1 MATDPYNPLAPR
13 AWNPA
18 VPDWMNIAY
27 GAQKASTP
35 SFAPEVVDR
44 YHWGNVRARTGYD
57 RAPPER
63 QRAIRDDYANTAL
76 PEVARLTGTDLAQMQ
91 AAFRASN
98 PDPAPVAAG
107 DDGDFMRGIKSYWP
121 GTKASLY
128 GLGALGADLVGLD
141 DTARDWAEQAQALNR
156 ELGATAKPTDSLSS
170 AWSSSDGVLG
180 TTGNLLDWAQYN
192 VGQMLPSVVESLVTA
207 AAGAAAGSEVPVV
220 GNFTGAVAGLLG
232 KTAIKK
238 ELRERTAALVADHAA
253 KRIAAGTAEEVAKR
267 EAAALGQQFL
277 TRTLQR
283 EIGSIGALATAST
296 ARGLGDTYNAA
307 YGQAQET
314 GGDIDLGRVL
324 AGGVVYGAAETFG
337 EKVLADTL
345 LKGVGGQ
352 RGLARR
358 IATGFGENALTEG
371 TTEAVQQAAQR
382 FGAAQPLTDGEALTE
397 YLDSFAAGAIG
408 GGVYGAAGGFVP
420 GSASTLPAAAPTTAT
435 APAAEA
441 PGTPGATDVPA
452 AVATAPTAPTV
463 PPTSTPAPAAA
474 SAVPAGIDPDTGEV
488 LNPPPA
494 PEAVMAAI
502 HGFLDDWQGEKA
514 PTRGDVRRF
523 VATAYPG
530 LSATRMNP
538 LIDRVREQRRAQA
551 TPAQAPSTVDPAE
564 QAARM
569 RMQAQIEQARQAA
582 AEVDALD
589 AETAADEALRRDT
602 EAPTPAAGDAA
613 TPAMEAVPVAAAQ
626 TDSEGDTP
634 AQDRA
639 ALRSVFV
646 ETMRRKFPDITNP
659 ESDFYR
665 RSADELI
672 DLIERRDGRGLV
684 ARNLGDAK
692 RNPASRALFTASTG
706 IALPRGRGATDE
718 AIYRWAGTDRA
729 TEQARDA
736 ERRAQRAAE
745 QRTPVETFP
754 EFTTY
759 IEAREWVE
767 RRARAF
773 GGLQPYRATE
783 EYGRLFPTLQR
794 LAEVSNDGHRGRR
807 MQALASAGLAIG
819 DRVQATSSALL
830 LGTTETARGVLYA
843 KSGFPWV
850 RLEGGTTITV
860 NHKGRIEHRREVPWS
875 ERWTKVANAP
885 TGDASSKDAAPEVAD
900 TAQTHRNVDVK
911 RHASNSIHD
920 ASMLMDFVDGLV
932 AQVRSGRA
940 GRVEFPAH
948 FAHVTEVESAKKVL
962 RTAFA
967 QAGAT
972 NLGGRFGARYAIEG
986 GTITLSNTTDRLWAE
1001 VVVDGPGSSKQEDAR
1016 DEYDDRA
1023 GQRGQRDVSAARR
1036 AQVSAVDSD
1045 RADLDAA
1052 DGDADRQSLDASLAG
1067 TDAAADRGGRV
1078 PGRAGAGS
1086 GVGAGDVWPDPA
1098 SGQRRRDERDPVV
1111 DASSSPE
1118 APVPL
1123 NPAAAAANGNTARD
1137 TSPVSSDG
1145 ALPLP
1150 VGSEAAPSTDAVSAF
1165 NGALA
1170 RVARWVS
1177 DALHAGRSIEAR
1189 ALFDR
1194 ANVEVGGSQAA
1205 GAYSSRDA
1213 YDALEVGVNLALK
1226 AGVAGDLNP
1235 ATEQDARATLGRLD
1249 ALLKRLPTQSK
1260 RTREQE
1266 EFQQFST
1273 PPTLAFLAARAAN
1286 LSASDVVLEPS
1297 AGTGDL
1303 VAMAQAA
1310 GATVVANELAPR
1322 RAALLRALGVD
1333 QVFRENAEH
1342 IDRILPETIRPTVV
1356 LMNPPF
1362 SATAGRMAGYR
1373 KTAVGAQHVEQ
1384 ALERLQPGGRL
1395 VAIVGAGM
1403 AADRPAFRA
1412 WWERIQGRYA
1422 VRANLGLSGKA
1433 YAKYGT
1439 TFDNQLLVID
1449 KTGPTTAPV
1458 LTESFA
1464 SAEAALPTIEAL
1476 RHELSDRRVPEE
1488 DRPVERTAAE
1498 PARAED
1504 AVPGEGGGERQ
1515 RAAPAATGG
1524 RGRGE
1529 RDRSGALSVP
1539 AGDDRPTADHRGE
1552 ESGAGVSGLHG
1563 ERHRGR
1569 TDGRLHGDDHPA
1581 GSAGSPGL
1589 DAGLTVEAE
1598 DAAPRAHGA
1607 LTDAIFEQ
1615 YAPQKLRI
1623 PGAKPHPGALVQSAA
1638 MAAVEPPTPTYTPNL
1653 PREIVTEG
1661 RLSLAQLEAVV
1672 YAGQAHAQKLP
1683 NGERRGFFIGDG
1695 TGVGKGREISG
1706 IVLDNLRQ
1714 GRRRAL
1720 WVSEKPGLFADAKRD
1735 FGGIGGDTDL
1745 LVLLSKIKKGNAI
1758 ELDEGVLFTTYATL
1772 RQGAVAKSKPKPAPP
1787 AAGTPAADAT
1797 SESAASG
1804 VRVEQLVSWFGADFD
1819 GVIVFD
1825 EAHNAG
1831 NAITSTGKRGSVQ
1844 PSAQALAVIDL
1855 QRRLPNARIVYVSAT
1870 GATEV
1875 SNLSYATRL
1884 GLWGEGTAF
1893 PSVHAFINAIHSSGL
1908 AAMELVSRDMKA
1920 MGVYIARSLSFDG
1933 VTYDRLEHPLTAFQ
1947 REVYDELARAWQGVL
1962 RRIDQALAT
1971 TSANLNAEAKSA
1983 AKAQFWGAQQRFFS
1997 QVLTAMQMPSVLT
2010 RIEADLEA
2018 GDAVV
2023 LQIVNTYEA
2032 AQARALAEAESED
2045 DLEALDITPRDGL
2058 IQYVRNSFPVAQ
2070 YEEFLDED
2078 GNRRSRQVFDAAG
2091 LPVENKEA
2099 VRMREALVETLEQIR
2114 VPESPLDMLLNHFGV
2129 DRVAEITGRKRRVV
2143 RVPDP
2148 KTGDPKTVVQSRG
2161 ATAPAAEAAEFQ
2173 ADKRDILIFSDAGG
2187 TGYSFHADRT
2197 AKNQRRRQHYLLQ
2210 AGWRADKA
2218 VQGFGRTHRTNESSQ
2233 PNYRLVTTDLP
2244 AQKRFLSSIARRL
2257 DQLGALTKGQRDTA
2271 NQGLFSAKD
2280 NLESIYAQD
2289 AVTDFFVSLYRG
2301 RVEGMSFKD
2310 VTTELGLDGLVDKT
2324 GALNMGKLPD
2334 VQQFLN
2340 RLLSVTVASQGRL
2353 FDAFIERLEA
2363 RVDGAIATG
2372 TLDMG
2377 MQNIQA
2383 EKVSK
2388 VEEHVL
2394 HTDATTGAQTKAVTL
2409 ELEHKVKLHPF
2420 PKRERYVRN
2429 INSGKVWAV
2438 QAMPDRT
2445 NRDGGID
2452 RMVQLTGTGS
2462 RRIEKAVLL
2471 DADKYEAIDAATAE
2485 AAWEEENAKRPT
2497 TERERRMV
2505 LTGTLLPIWDRI
2517 RGEVRVVRAQ
2527 TDDGERLIGRLVDR
2541 DQEAGTLE
2549 AFGVGVQTLTP
2560 EEILKAVMTDGEV
2573 AVLRNGWKLKRV
2585 RVSGEPRLEVVTSDN
2600 SLPNTQSEIIRA
2612 GGFVEKVQWRHRLFL
2627 PAADADALGN
2637 LLERRPFQALRAGE
2651 DAGNAIRLRRAA
2663 AARPDDV
2670 EVLASQRRIA
2680 GIAASLMR
2688 DWKARPPVQV
2698 VPAPEALPAN
2708 VQRIAHEQGVRP
2720 EEIAAVWHDGNVL
2733 LVASHPDLATRVGV
2747 ERAIFHEV
2755 WGHHGLALVLGA
2767 DLKPALARFAR
2778 DVGGVAGLMRLAKR
2792 HKVDLSDYATGLKDV
2807 PSPLRLAIL
2816 AEELAAHIA
2825 EQGPPS
2831 FRQAIRAW
2839 WGAVRD
2845 WLRRHG
2851 FMRLSRLDDTDL
2863 AYLLRRARR
2872 AVVHGDTDARGM
2884 SGVRFQRSTPFYS
2897 ALLKAVEEARDAP
2910 KTGTA
2915 TQWRQWLDGA
2925 QRRGL
2930 IRGAERDWLR
2940 IDPWLGER
2948 DRITR
2953 EELAEYVRTQQVR
2966 VGEEVI
2972 GGDVDRFHAALSRLQ
2987 EAGYEIEGDNYF
2999 GVELM
3004 RDGERVDPE
3013 TLTDRQRID
3022 LDTLEAGMEAD
3033 QPLVS
3038 GSTRY
3043 SSLQIEG
3050 GRDYRELLLTLPT
3063 LVSNREGGRPYRSE
3077 HYQAV
3082 KNLLA
3087 HARFNEREDVDG
3099 QRMLFI
3105 EELQSDWHQE
3115 GRRSG
3120 YRPTEG
3126 AVVPDAP
3133 FKKTEEWTL
3142 LAFKRLVRWA
3152 VERGYQRIGW
3162 TTGQQ
3167 QIDRYTQLTEAVDAI
3182 DYTPIGD
3189 GRYRVVGLRK
3199 GEHLVSRELDRVAL
3213 PDFLGVT
3220 LAERI
3225 RNGEGEVSP
3234 WSSARGEPTRRLDGL
3249 VLRVGGEGMRGYY
3262 DRILPAAVN
3271 RWARPLGAQATMTRI
3286 RPRFRSPALEVHA
3299 LDITPAMRAAVAE
3312 GLPMFSRRAPEDF
3325 LADVDAV
3332 VRQDEDATRLE
3343 RARQWLRDSTPAKLK
3358 DASRTTWLGALATNQ
3373 LTELGSDYDPAIA
3386 GFSRLLDAMSA
3397 DRNALLE
3404 EGADLAESVRRWAGK
3419 HREEAKRLFDLM
3431 HRATLEGVDP
3441 AEAYKK
3447 LQFRYGGQL
3456 RDATRPNIREAL
3468 KALREQMLG
3477 RGGDNKIDMM
3487 EEAKRLRG
3495 MPKREDARKRAYPTL
3510 RAAWDALSPEAQ
3522 AFYRQL
3528 RDLYRDR
3535 SEQVEDALAQRIEAS
3550 EAPDGLKRK
3559 LVFSIRQQFE
3569 SHRLQGVYFPLQR
3582 YGEYFIAAERD
3593 DEPVFLMLDSL
3604 GALERKEAAFKA
3616 RGFTIKA
3623 RGRLRGAQAKDAPSG
3638 SFVAE
3643 IIDQLRKA
3651 GVSEKTQDAVYQTYL
3666 QALPE
3671 LSMRKHAIHRQGVA
3685 GFDPDALRAFA
3696 HNMAH
3701 GAHQLARLRF
3711 GHVLEQ
3717 TLVDL
3722 REAQDLRRRSPD
3734 ADTRAVVAM
3743 DAILGELDQRHQW
3756 VLNPQ
3761 DSAITNRLSSIG
3773 FVYFLG
3779 ATPAA
3784 ALVNLTQ
3791 TAILTFPQLAAEH
3804 GAAKASRYLLRAL
3817 NESARTV
3824 GHAQKVLTRPDEV
3837 RAHEALQKAG
3847 VLDKTQTHTLMGLA
3861 DKGLATYSPK
3871 LARAMEL
3878 VGWLFHT
3885 AEVLNRES
3893 SGMAAYRLAR
3903 DAGQSFDAAV
3913 RYAADTIT
3921 ATHFNYS
3928 NANRARFLQAGP
3940 AKVVL
3945 MFKQYGLNMLWH
3957 LGRMGWQATKG
3968 ESPEARRLAR
3978 RNLAGVLAMS
3988 GVFSG
3993 ALGLPLSS
4001 LVTGTLD
4008 AIAHAFGD
4016 EDDPWDTEAEL
4027 RKFLAQFLGEGGAE
4041 IALNGAANTL
4051 TGADIASRVE
4061 MSQLL
4066 WRDADRE
4073 LDGRDAYY
4081 AMMDNVAGP
4090 MFGIGKNFFV
4100 GTQLVA
4106 EGQVYRGVET
4116 MLPKALKDA
4125 MKAVRYTREGA
4136 TSTRGDLV
4144 AETDPLDEVLQAIGF
4159 TPAEVARQYAENRVL
4174 KDRERHILDR
4184 RKALLAAYAMAQ
4196 GQDDEDTAL
4205 EVRRKILAFNKAYPE
4220 KPITGQTIRRSLRAR
4235 AAYSERAEHGVVYD
4249 RALRQRIADEVGA
4262 GKSEL

>member
-13 AWNPA
+13 PWNPS
-18 VPDWMNIAY
+18 VPDWMNVAY
-27 GAQKASTP
+27 GAHKAPAPVFTP
-35 SFAPEVVDR
+35 AVIDQ
-44 YHWGNVRARTGYD
+44 YHWGKVRARTGYD
-57 RAPPER
+57 AAPPER
-63 QRAIRDDYANTAL
+63 QRAIRDEYATVAL

-98 PDPAPVAAG
+98 PDPAPAAAG

-121 GTKASLY
+121 GTKASVY
-128 GLGALGADLVGLD
+128 GLGALAADVVGADE
-141 DTARDWAEQAQALNR
+141 TARDWAQRAQALNQ
-156 ELGATAKPTDSLSS
+156 EMGATAKPTDSLSS
-170 AWSSSDGVLG
+170 AWGSGDGVLG

-220 GNFTGAVAGLLG
+220 GNLTGAVAGLLG

-238 ELRERTAALVADHAA
+238 ELRERTAALVAEHAA
-253 KRIAAGTAEEVAKR
+253 KRIAAGTAEDIAKR

-283 EIGSIGALATAST
+283 EIGSVGALATGAT

-307 YGQAQET
+307 YGQAQQT
-314 GGDIDLGRVL
+314 GEDIDLTRVL
-324 AGGVVYGAAETFG
+324 AGGAIYGAAETFG
-337 EKVLADTL
+337 DKVLADTL
-345 LKGVGGQ
+345 LKGVGGTG
-352 RGLARR
+352 GLARR
-358 IATGFGENALTEG
+358 VATGFGKNALTEG

-382 FGAAQPLTDGEALTE
+382 FGAAQSLTDGEALTE

-408 GGVYGAAGGFVP
+408 GGVFGAAGGVVP
-420 GSASTLPAAAPTTAT
+420 GAAPTVPAAAPTTAP
-435 APAAEA
+435 PAAEA
-441 PGTPGATDVPA
+441 PGSPAAMDVPA
-452 AVATAPTAPTV
+452 ATAPVATAPPA
-463 PPTSTPAPAAA
+463 PPTTTPAPAAP
-474 SAVPAGIDPDTGEV
+474 SAVPAGVDPDTGEV

-494 PEAVMAAI
+494 PEAVMTAI
-502 HGFLDDWQGEKA
+502 HGFLDGWQGEKA

-538 LIDRVREQRRAQA
+538 LIDRVREQRKVQAAQSPVPGA
-551 TPAQAPSTVDPAE
+551 VDPAE

-582 AEVDALD
+582 MEVDALN
-589 AETAADEALRRDT
+589 AETAADEAMRRDT
-602 EAPTPAAGDAA
+602 EVPAPAAGDAA
-613 TPAMEAVPVAAAQ
+613 MVEAEATPAVDAVPVAAAQ
-626 TDSEGDTP
+626 VDSEGDAP
-634 AQDRA
+634 AQERA
-639 ALRSVFV
+639 ALRRVFV
-646 ETMRRKFPDITNP
+646 ETMRRKFPDVTDP

-684 ARNLGDAK
+684 ARNLSDAK
-692 RNPASRALFTASTG
+692 TNPASRAVFTAATG
-706 IALPRGRGATDE
+706 IALPRGRGATEE

-754 EFTTY
+754 EFATY
-759 IEAREWVE
+759 VEARQWLE

-807 MQALASAGLAIG
+807 MQALAAAGLAIG
-819 DRVQATSSALL
+819 DRVQATSVALV

-875 ERWTKVANAP
+875 ERWTKIEPEEPSTTDAAGGDRAPVEADATTPASTPAASRTTQEIAAP
-885 TGDASSKDAAPEVAD
+885 TNNEAVLK
-900 TAQTHRNVDVK
+900 
-911 RHASNSIHD
+911 
-920 ASMLMDFVDGLV
+920 DFVDALIARVDAGE
-932 AQVRSGRA
+932 AGQVD
-940 GRVEFPAH
+940 FPAR
-948 FAHVTEVESAKKVL
+948 FTHVTEVEHAL
-962 RTAFA
+962 RTLRALFER
-967 QAGAT
+967 AGAT
-972 NLGGRFGARYAIEG
+972 NSGGRFGARYAVRG
-986 GTITLSNTTDRLWAE
+986 GIVTLSNGSNRLWAN
-1001 VVVDGPGSSKQEDAR
+1001 VDIAPG
-1016 DEYDDRA
+1016 RA
-1023 GQRGQRDVSAARR
+1023 AADGTAQVAPEIAPSPSAAENTETET
-1036 AQVSAVDSD
+1036 AP
-1045 RADLDAA
+1045 DAA
-1052 DGDADRQSLDASLAG
+1052 DALHRALV
-1067 TDAAADRGGRV
+1067 RV
-1078 PGRAGAGS
+1078 G
-1086 GVGAGDVWPDPA
+1086 
-1098 SGQRRRDERDPVV
+1098 
-1111 DASSSPE
+1111 
-1118 APVPL
+1118 
-1123 NPAAAAANGNTARD
+1123 
-1137 TSPVSSDG
+1137 
-1145 ALPLP
+1145 
-1150 VGSEAAPSTDAVSAF
+1150 
-1165 NGALA
+1165 
-1170 RVARWVS
+1170 RWVAES
-1177 DALHAGRSIEAR
+1177 LRAGRSIEAR

-1205 GAYSSRDA
+1205 GAYSPRDA
-1213 YDALEVGVNLALK
+1213 YDALEFGVNLALK
-1226 AGVAGDLNP
+1226 AGLVGDLNP
-1235 ATEQDARATLGRLD
+1235 TTEQDARATLGKLD

-1273 PPTLAFLAARAAN
+1273 PPTLAFLAARAAH
-1286 LSASDVVLEPS
+1286 LSTGDVVLEPS

-1322 RAALLRALGVD
+1322 RAALLRALGVE
-1333 QVFRENAEH
+1333 QVFQENAEH
-1342 IDRILPETIRPTVV
+1342 IDRILPEAIRPTVV

-1384 ALERLQPGGRL
+1384 ALERLAPGGRL

-1412 WWERIQGRYA
+1412 WWDRIQGRYA

-1449 KTGPTTAPV
+1449 KTGPTSAPV

-1464 SAEAALPTIEAL
+1464 SAEAALSTIETL
-1476 RHELSDRRVPEE
+1476 RREHPDHRATADDRSTQ
-1488 DRPVERTAAE
+1488 RPAAE

-1524 RGRGE
+1524 LGRGK

-1539 AGDDRPTADHRGE
+1539 ARDDRLAADHRGE
-1552 ESGAGVSGLHG
+1552 ESGTGVSGLHG

-1569 TDGRLHGDDHPA
+1569 TDRRVHGDDHAA
-1581 GSAGSPGL
+1581 GGAGSPGL
-1589 DAGLTVEAE
+1589 DAGLTVETE
-1598 DAAPRAHGA
+1598 DAAPRAQGA

-1615 YAPQKLRI
+1615 YAPQKVRI

-1653 PREIVTEG
+1653 PREVVTEG

-1672 YAGQAHAQKLP
+1672 YAGQAHAQTLP

-1745 LVLLSKIKKGNAI
+1745 LVLLSKIKKGGAI
-1758 ELDEGVLFTTYATL
+1758 DLDEGVLFTTYATL
-1772 RQGAVAKSKPKPAPP
+1772 RQGAVAKGKPKP
-1787 AAGTPAADAT
+1787 AGTPAADT
-1797 SESAASG
+1797 TPESAASG
-1804 VRVEQLVSWFGADFD
+1804 VRVEQLVNWFGPDFD

-1831 NAITSTGKRGSVQ
+1831 NAITSTGKRGRVQ
-1844 PSAQALAVIDL
+1844 PSAQALAVIDV

-1933 VTYDRLEHPLTAFQ
+1933 VTYDRLEHPLTEFQ

-1971 TSANLNAEAKSA
+1971 TSANLNADAKSA

-2045 DLEALDITPRDGL
+2045 DLETLDITPRDGL

-2280 NLESIYAQD
+2280 NLESTYAQD

-2301 RVEGMSFKD
+2301 RVDGMSFKA

-2324 GALNMGKLPD
+2324 GALNMSKLPD

-2353 FDAFIERLEA
+2353 FDAFVERLEA
-2363 RVDGAIATG
+2363 RVDGAIAAG

-2377 MQNIQA
+2377 MQTLQA
-2383 EKVSK
+2383 ETVSK

-2409 ELEHKVKLHPF
+2409 ELEHKVKLQPF
-2420 PKRERYVRN
+2420 PKRDQYVRN
-2429 INSGKVWAV
+2429 VNSGKVWAV
-2438 QAMPDRT
+2438 QPMPDRT

-2452 RMVQLTGTGS
+2452 KMVQLTGTGS
-2462 RRIEKAVLL
+2462 RRIEKADLL
-2471 DADKYEAIDAATAE
+2471 DADNYETIDAKTAK

-2527 TDDGERLIGRLVDR
+2527 TSDGERLIGRLVDR
-2541 DQEAGTLE
+2541 DQEASTLD
-2549 AFGVGVQTLTP
+2549 AFGVGVQALTP
-2560 EEILKAVMTDGEV
+2560 EEILKAVMKDGEV
-2573 AVLRNGWKLKRV
+2573 AVLQNGWKLKRV
-2585 RVSGEPRLEVVTSDN
+2585 RVSGEPRLEVVTSSN
-2600 SLPNTQSEIIRA
+2600 SLPNIQSEITRA
-2612 GGFVEKVQWRHRLFL
+2612 GGFVERVQWQHRLFL

-2651 DAGNAIRLRRAA
+2651 DAGNAIRMRRAMADASGDADVQA
-2663 AARPDDV
+2663 A
-2670 EVLASQRRIA
+2670 QRRIE

-2698 VPAPEALPAN
+2698 LPSPAALPAN
-2708 VQRIAHEQGVRP
+2708 VQRIAREQGVRP

-2733 LVASHPDLATRVGV
+2733 LVASHPDLATRAGV

-2755 WGHHGLALVLGA
+2755 WGHHGLALVLGE

-2792 HKVDLSDYATGLKDV
+2792 HQVDLSDYATGLKGV
-2807 PSPLRLAIL
+2807 SSPLRLAIL

-2825 EQGPPS
+2825 EQGPPP
-2831 FRQAIRAW
+2831 FRQALRAW

-2851 FMRLSRLDDTDL
+2851 FLRLSRLGDADL

-2872 AVVHGDTDARGM
+2872 AVVDGEGSGRGL

-2897 ALLKAVEEARDAP
+2897 ALLKAVEAARDAP
-2910 KTGTA
+2910 KAGTA

-2948 DRITR
+2948 ERITR
-2953 EELAEYVRTQQVR
+2953 EDLADFVRAHQVQID
-2966 VGEEVI
+2966 EEVK
-2972 GGDVDRFHAALSRLQ
+2972 GGDAQRFNDALSRLQ
-2987 EAGYEIEGDNYF
+2987 AAGFEIESDEYF
-2999 GVELM
+2999 GVALT
-3004 RDGERVDPE
+3004 RDGEAIDPAS
-3013 TLTDRQRID
+3013 LTKPQRAD
-3022 LDTLEAGMEAD
+3022 LATIEDGLDAD
-3033 QPLVS
+3033 APLTFGTTKYS
-3038 GSTRY
+3038 GSQ
-3043 SSLQIEG
+3043 LEG
-3050 GRDYRELLLTLPT
+3050 GRDYRELLLTLPPQP
-3063 LVSNREGGRPYRSE
+3063 SSRNPDDPYISS
-3077 HYQAV
+3077 HFPAA
-3082 KNLLA
+3082 KNLLL
-3087 HARFNEREDVDG
+3087 HVRYNEREDVDG
-3099 QRMLFI
+3099 KPMLFV
-3105 EELQSDWHQE
+3105 EEFQSDWHQD
-3115 GRRSG
+3115 GRRYG
-3120 YRPTEG
+3120 YGDDEDN
-3126 AVVPDAP
+3126 VPPAP
-3133 FKKTEEWTL
+3133 FARSEDWSL
-3142 LAFKRLVRWA
+3142 LALKRMVRMA
-3152 VERGYQRIGW
+3152 VERNVDRIAW
-3162 TTGQQ
+3162 TTGEQQ
-3167 QIDRYTQLTEAVDAI
+3167 
-3182 DYTPIGD
+3182 
-3189 GRYRVVGLRK
+3189 
-3199 GEHLVSRELDRVAL
+3199 VSRNALVGDRA
-3213 PDFLGVT
+3213 
-3220 LAERI
+3220 A
-3225 RNGEGEVSP
+3225 
-3234 WSSARGEPTRRLDGL
+3234 
-3249 VLRVGGEGMRGYY
+3249 GMRAFY
-3262 DRILPAAVN
+3262 DRILPAAAN
-3271 RWARPLGAQATMTRI
+3271 RWARAFGSQVTAAQI
-3286 RPRFRSPALEVHA
+3286 RPRFRHPAMTVHA

-3312 GLPMFSRRAPEDF
+3312 GLPMFSRRAPEAF
-3325 LADVDAV
+3325 LADVDAI
-3332 VRQDEDATRLE
+3332 VRQDEDETRLE

-3358 DASRTTWLGALATNQ
+3358 DASRKTWLGALATNQ

-3419 HREEAKRLFDLM
+3419 HREDAKRLFDLM
-3431 HRATLEGVDP
+3431 HRATLEGVGP
-3441 AEAYKK
+3441 AESYQR

-3468 KALREQMLG
+3468 KVLREQMLG

-3510 RAAWDALSPEAQ
+3510 RAAWDALPPEAQ
-3522 AFYRQL
+3522 GFYRQM

-3535 SEQVEDALAQRIEAS
+3535 SEQVEDALAARIEAS

-3559 LVFSIRQQFE
+3559 LVYSIRQQFE

-3593 DEPVFLMLDSL
+3593 NEPVFLMLDSL

-3623 RGRLRGAQAKDAPSG
+3623 RGRLRSAQAKDAPSG

-3643 IIDQLRKA
+3643 IIDKLRKA

-3701 GAHQLARLRF
+3701 GAHQLARLRY
-3711 GHVLEQ
+3711 GHMLEQ
-3717 TLVDL
+3717 TLADL
-3722 REAQDLRRRSPD
+3722 REAQDLRRRTPD
-3734 ADTRAVVAM
+3734 VDTRAVVAM

-3817 NESARTV
+3817 NESARTA
-3824 GHAQKVLTRPDEV
+3824 GHAQKVLKRPDEV
-3837 RAHEALQKAG
+3837 KAHEALQRAG
-3847 VLDKTQTHTLMGLA
+3847 VLDKTQTHALMGLA
-3861 DKGLATYSPK
+3861 EGGLATYSPK

-3903 DAGQSFDAAV
+3903 DAGQGFDAAV

-3928 NANRARFLQAGP
+3928 NANRARFLQTGP

-3957 LGRMGWQATKG
+3957 LGRMGWKATKG
-3968 ESPEARRLAR
+3968 ESPEVRRLAR
-3978 RNLAGVLAMS
+3978 RNVAGVLAMS
-3988 GVFSG
+3988 GFFSG

-4001 LVTGTLD
+4001 LTIGVID

-4027 RKFLAQFLGEGGAE
+4027 RKFLAQFLGEAGAE
-4041 IALNGAANTL
+4041 VAMHGAANTL

-4125 MKAVRYTREGA
+4125 MKAVRYAKEGA

-4144 AETDPLDEVLQAIGF
+4144 AETDPLDEVLQVLGF
-4159 TPAEVARQYAENRVL
+4159 TPAEVARRYAENRAL

-4196 GQDDEDTAL
+4196 RQDDEDTAL
-4205 EVRRKILAFNKAYPE
+4205 EVRGKILAFNKAYPE
-4220 KPITGQTIRRSLRAR
+4220 KPITGQTLRRSLRAR

-4249 RALRQRIADEVGA
+4249 RALRQRIVDETGYEE
-4262 GKSEL
+4262 SR